1 MKVKP
6 KKSDRERII
15 IFAPSLKRLMKH
27 RGYSSYRIAKE
38 SNYVCNTMLHNY
50 TKGNSEPMLENIE
63 ELSIRLGYARLATFI
78 EEMNIVS
85 DQIRKER
92 ENPSV
97 GNLKKEENHD
107 QVLQTE
113 DESSGGGG
121 EVAGSEEA

>member
-1 MKVKP
+1 MQVKP
-6 KKSDRERII
+6 KKSKRERII
-15 IFAPSLKRLMKH
+15 LFAPSLKRLMDH
-27 RGYSSYRIAKE
+27 RGYTAYRIGRE
-38 SNYVCNTMLHNY
+38 SNYICNTVMYSYINGNY
-50 TKGNSEPMLENIE
+50 EPGLENLE
-63 ELSIRLGYARLATFI
+63 EISTQLGYNRFATFI
-78 EEMNIVS
+78 EELNIVS